1 MHESGQSFPVV
12 IFTGGPAVDT
22 QVLRFSSRLDQQAN
36 IRLLA
41 IISESPVR
49 GFRGKALDLW
59 RRRGV
64 LAPIIL
70 IRNALAATLSAVV
83 APTRFLRRR
92 RSLRQIRDR
101 LHFVD
106 DIHSTDTLRLIERL
120 EPALGLVYGGPILRP
135 ELFSIPSLGTLGIH
149 HGKVPH
155 YRGKKTTFWA
165 MYNGEPDV
173 GVIIQ
178 KIGSNLDAGDIV
190 MQANLSV
197 GREPLPRVRR
207 KLDEIGLDL
216 YLSAIDAVL
225 DGSASYSNQPVLA
238 APQRLYKDPTASDI
252 LRFWGKYFV
261 RLFRGFD
268 RA

>member
-1 MHESGQSFPVV
+1 MHESGQAFPVV

-41 IISESPVR
+41 IISESPIRGVR
-49 GFRGKALDLW
+49 GKVLDLW
-59 RRRGV
+59 RRRGM
-64 LAPIIL
+64 LAPVIL
-70 IRNALAATLSAVV
+70 IRNALVATLSAVV
-83 APTRFLRRR
+83 APVGFLQRR
-92 RSLRQIRDR
+92 RSLHRIRAR
-101 LHFVD
+101 LHFVN
-106 DIHSTDTLRLIERL
+106 DIHSADTLRLIKNL

-190 MQANLSV
+190 MQADLSV
-197 GREPLPRVRR
+197 GRQPLPWARR

-225 DGSASYSNQPVLA
+225 DGSATYSSQPVSA
-238 APQRLYKDPTASDI
+238 APKRLYKDPTASDI
-252 LRFWGKYFV
+252 VRFWSKYFV
-261 RLFRGFD
+261 RLIRSFG